1 MCSLDAE
8 FLTLR
13 VTDFALFTMN
23 STHFPEN
30 PRGGENKVVEETFVE
45 KAPSEPQSCISREE
59 SRAVLRRIDY
69 YLIPVMTI
77 TYALQFY
84 GTANSF
90 YLWFHFLG

>member
-1 MCSLDAE
+1 MD
-8 FLTLR
+8 
-13 VTDFALFTMN
+13 
-23 STHFPEN
+23 STHFPEK
-30 PRGGENKVVEETFVE
+30 PTCGEHEEASVV
-45 KAPSEPQSCISREE
+45 KGSSEPRSSISREE

-90 YLWFHFLG
+90 YLRFYFLG